1 MLHRFLHN
9 KTAVG
14 SVGIVLLVALLGIFA
29 PVIAPHDP
37 YAADILHKFA
47 PFSLEYPLGT
57 DNLGRCICCME
68 SVRPWDWQCLPCWE
82 LLVLGP

>member
-14 SVGIVLLVALLGIFA
+14 SVGIVILVALLGIFA

-47 PFSLEYPLGT
+47 PFSLEYP
-57 DNLGRCICCME
+57 
-68 SVRPWDWQCLPCWE
+68 
-82 LLVLGP
+82 